1 MDEFEQDWRF
11 RVTHV
16 KWLMC
21 LLPCLTTHQL
31 VHFLDHHQKT
41 PTRSKFNFK
50 RLFRFLK
57 CSRHFCS
64 TKQITNKS
72 RTKRTKKVGI
82 TGKYGVRYG
91 SSLRRQTKKLEVQQH
106 AKYDC
111 SFCGKRTVKR
121 GAAGIWT
128 CKACHKTVA
137 GGAYTV
143 STAAAATVRSTIR
156 RLRDMAEA

>member
-1 MDEFEQDWRF
+1 MERRMKSAENDWKINEQYSTSNRLSAF
-11 RVTHV
+11 IT
-16 KWLMC
+16 LQI
-21 LLPCLTTHQL
+21 LT
-31 VHFLDHHQKT
+31 F
-41 PTRSKFNFK
+41 
-50 RLFRFLK
+50 
-57 CSRHFCS
+57 
-64 TKQITNKS
+64 

-82 TGKYGVRYG
+82 TGKFGVRYG

-111 SFCGKRTVKR
+111 SFCGKRTVQR

-128 CKACHKTVA
+128 CKSCRKTVA

-156 RLRDMAEA
+156 RLRDMAEV